1 MIVRTLI
8 GAVVGAALGLVYY
21 RFVGCASGA
30 CPITANPYVS
40 SIYGAVIG
48 ILLTAH

>member
-8 GAVVGAALGLVYY
+8 GAVVGAALGFVYY